1 MVGDILMTDDIK
13 RQVEERVKAE
23 EEAVK
28 KEPAGDVKL
37 TSKFIRECLYANE
50 YGDGSIYSEIHQG
63 QFLFNKTACEW
74 LSWTGHHW
82 QRDIMDDSLAA
93 VEAVSKVYIDEAVC
107 IAAEIGD
114 MAGDKN
120 KEKEAGALMKTQEL
134 IYKRVCRLRT
144 ERGRVNCL
152 KFAHTNPVNHL
163 SIEGEEFDQLPWLL
177 ACVNGVVDLKT
188 GKLSAGR
195 PGDLISKAS
204 PTDWKGIDEPAP
216 EWEQFLIQIFKGNE
230 EIVEYMGRLFGYCI
244 TGLTREHILPILWGK
259 GRNGKGT
266 MIEII
271 KYVLGPLAA
280 PIRSEMLL
288 DQGRTSSSSG
298 PTSDIMSLRG
308 LRIAFASESDEGRRF
323 SPSKVKWLSGG
334 DTLVGRAPHDKYE
347 TYFSPTHKLI
357 LMTNELPHAPSYD
370 FAFWERVHLIPFEL
384 SFVDRKPQSD
394 DELPADKELPE
405 RLQKEAP
412 GILAWLVRGCLA
424 WQDRGL
430 DPPSIITEATAE
442 FRRDEDILADF
453 IDECCFLKKWEET
466 KAADL
471 YAAFKAWYEEHV
483 YKNAPSQKKFGKM
496 MVKKFKR
503 EKKGTY
509 IYYGVGLND
518 QILGRSENEGEPY

>member
-1 MVGDILMTDDIK
+1 MSDDIK

-23 EEAVK
+23 AQEVKEETS
-28 KEPAGDVKL
+28 GDEKL
-37 TSKFIRECLYANE
+37 TSKFVRECLYANE
-50 YGDGSIYSEIHQG
+50 FGDGSIYAHIHDG
-63 QFLFNKTACEW
+63 QYLFNKTAGEW

-82 QRDIMDDSLAA
+82 QRDIMDDSLAV
-93 VEAVSKVYIDEAVC
+93 VEGVSKIYIDEAVN
-107 IAAEIGD
+107 IATRIGEL
-114 MAGDKN
+114 AGDKN
-120 KEKEAGALMKTQEL
+120 EEKKVNILIKTQEAV
-134 IYKRVCRLRT
+134 YKRISRLRT

-163 SIEGEEFDQLPWLL
+163 SIEGEEFDQLHWLL
-177 ACVNGVVDLKT
+177 GCANGVVDLKT
-188 GKLSAGR
+188 GRLSDGR

-204 PTDWKGIDEPAP
+204 PTEWKGIDEPAP
-216 EWEQFLIQIFKGNE
+216 EWEQFLNQIFKGNAD
-230 EIVEYMGRLFGYCI
+230 IVEYIGRLFGYGI
-244 TGLTREHILPILWGK
+244 TGLTREHILPIMWGK

-347 TYFSPTHKLI
+347 TYFSPTHKLV

-384 SFVDRKPQSD
+384 SFVDRKSQTD

-424 WQDRGL
+424 WQDKGL
-430 DPPSIITEATAE
+430 APPVIITEATAE
-442 FRRDEDILADF
+442 FRRDEDTLADF
-453 IDECCFLKKWEET
+453 IEECCFLEKGKET
-466 KAADL
+466 KASDL
-471 YAAFKAWYEEHV
+471 YAAFKDWYEKQV

-496 MVKKFKR
+496 MVKKFRR
-503 EKKGTY
+503 EKHGTY
-509 IYYGVGLND
+509 IYFGVGLND
-518 QILGRSENEGEPY
+518 QQFGQSDSED